1 MGIFDVDYKYL
12 GEALSPVK
20 YRTGTFTGW
29 LYSLL
34 KPLEWVHNSIFKG
47 TKDGAYQR
55 NKWLSATAF
64 TVGQLT
70 QYGESIYYCDVANTN
85 KIPNT
90 SPEYWSLFV
99 PDRLGVNERIRITGQ
114 KRILEYELN
123 RRFKTTFR
131 QNTLIPDI
139 YILNTPTLPLFIIGL
154 EQSSGIFTAGQHD
167 GIFDEPLLLDDNFTV
182 YVPISVYSNYIDTPT
197 AEKAI
202 RQEVDKYLTAGLNYN
217 VVTY

>member
-1 MGIFDVDYKYL
+1 MGLFDVDFKYL
-12 GEALSPVK
+12 SEALSPVK
-20 YRTGTFTGW
+20 YRTGSFTGW

-34 KPLEWVHNSIFKG
+34 KPIEWVHNSIFKG
-47 TKDGAYQR
+47 TKDGLFQR
-55 NKWLSATAF
+55 SKWSNVTAF

-70 QYGESIYYCDVANTN
+70 QYGESIYYCDVSNTN

-90 SPEYWSLFV
+90 SPQYWSLYV

-123 RRFKTTFR
+123 RRFKTFTVTFP
-131 QNTLIPDI
+131 QNPLIPDI
-139 YILNTPTLPLFIIGL
+139 YIQNTPTLPLFVIGL

-167 GIFDEPLLLDDNFTV
+167 GIFKDPLLLSNNFTV
-182 YVPISVYSNYIDTPT
+182 YVPTTKYTEYG
-197 AEKAI
+197 EKAI